1 MFNRLLSVHRV
12 LCIARHLAS
21 VLSFSLQKQQVESLV
36 YSCNRTAHEVSGYSV
51 AGSTQGVQLHLSFAH
66 SIEKFTKHFIYFQCK
81 LTNCFEFVV
90 NHSFFSIVIPN
101 LEQLTRVV
109 VSVVAVVSV
118 AAVANAGIY
127 NSCSFSLFINFY
139 HLFLLFTI

>member
-1 MFNRLLSVHRV
+1 MKLLFTSVTEQHMKSV
-12 LCIARHLAS
+12 TGCPAS
-21 VLSFSLQKQQVESLV
+21 II
-36 YSCNRTAHEVSGYSV
+36 YR
-51 AGSTQGVQLHLSFAH
+51 H

-101 LEQLTRVV
+101 LEQLMRVV
-109 VSVVAVVSV
+109 VSVVAV
-118 AAVANAGIY
+118 AVANAGIY